1 MSELSWH
8 VYILSV
14 SDGSLYTG
22 ITTDPLRRIEE
33 HRKGRRGAKYFRGK
47 QPLDILFLESEHSR
61 SSASQREYQIKK
73 MTKHEKITLIEK
85 SNKKQL

>member
-22 ITTDPLRRIEE
+22 ITKDPTRRFAE
-33 HRKGRRGAKYFRGK
+33 HKKGRRGAKYFRGK
-47 QPLDILFLESEHSR
+47 YPLDILFLESEHSR

-73 MTKHEKITLIEK
+73 MTRKEKLGLIGK
-85 SNKKQL
+85 YKLKL

>member
-22 ITTDPLRRIEE
+22 ITKDPTRRFAE
-33 HRKGRRGAKYFRGK
+33 HNNGRRGAKYFRGK
-47 QPLDILFLESEHSR
+47 YPLDILFLESEHSR

-73 MTKHEKITLIEK
+73 MTRKEKFRLIEK
-85 SNKKQL
+85 YKLKLS